1 MRLTSKLLRVSPL
14 YRFHT
19 RNKGFFSGTI
29 NNPVFPFTIHP
40 TRKPQHKLM
49 LNWCEFFKLRTKDV
63 TLPKFI
69 LHDGP
74 PYANGCLHVGHALN
88 KFLKDIIVRY
98 KLFSGYCVNFIPG
111 WDCHGLPI
119 ELKAVENQ
127 PNCSPRETRQKASAV
142 ARRFIDLQKSSFIDW
157 GVIAD
162 WSEYYTTMDR
172 VFEQTELEVFSTLHA
187 KGLIYRDRL
196 PVHWSYA
203 ARTAL
208 AESELEYNSEHVSPS
223 VYIRIRMHDLG
234 TRLAHKLPASATVY
248 GIVWTTTPW
257 TVPSNE
263 AVAYDPNASYILLK
277 ASPSNDF
284 YIVSNRFVEQL
295 NSMFCGL
302 HLSKVD
308 EILGA
313 DLAQCS
319 YVHPIRCRWENG
331 FQTRPFLPSTHVIDS
346 KGTGLVHCAPC
357 HGKEDFIVGQQFSLP
372 MRQIVDETGHFT
384 SDAGADLSGLPIT
397 QTGTNK
403 VLELLQSAILHLETV
418 KHSYPYDWRTKTPV
432 IIRLS
437 DQWFLDTAIISNA
450 ALEAYQSVVVI
461 PPSQKPSMF
470 PFISSRP
477 RWCLSRQRAWGVPI
491 PVLLRKQNNQPI
503 VDHEFIHHISRRTGQ
518 TGSDF
523 WFNESVEELV
533 PQCFWNKWSLHPSE
547 VTKGMDVFDVW
558 YDSGLSWLTVLGDG
572 PNHITNL
579 DNVPVADL
587 YLEGQDQFRGWFSSS
602 LLLSVAL
609 RSRAPYKSVVVH
621 GLTADSDGRKMSKSV
636 GNVVSPKDLLER
648 HGGCVDVLR
657 HWAACSALDSVTT
670 IGHKEVD
677 QHAARYKALRNS
689 LRFMLGNLSD
699 FQPLNQLHTLTGC
712 ATSGLSNMNDLV
724 LQLIKVT
731 CPSSLASSTS
741 LGVLDRA
748 VLCWLGRLAQDAV
761 HIYYPNCR
769 FNTLLSEVDQLVSR
783 LSSIYVTA
791 MKDSLYCDPIANPG
805 RRLAQTVFWLAT
817 ECLKT
822 VLAPILP
829 YLMEEVEEASRK
841 IASMDRAMAPLMF
854 GRSLLERYA
863 GHSLSDSDT
872 LPPKSVK
879 SDWLVCLTA
888 MQNWSHYTEY
898 ADAVELVYA
907 LYLAILNEAN
917 TQSVLS
923 SSSVNPLSKFHVEI
937 YVNPSNLDSKL
948 IRSLRLLQP
957 GTSEVNSHSDLCK
970 LLRAASVYWL
980 TGQLGRSD
988 STAIVQLQFQDTVV
1002 LVGLRSTTADCQCPR
1017 CLRFTRIPQLHLC
1030 SRCADAVAV
1039 QTECTSV

>member
-1 MRLTSKLLRVSPL
+1 MRLTSKFFTASPL
-14 YRFHT
+14 YRLHI
-19 RNKGFFSGTI
+19 RNKGFYSGTI

-49 LNWCEFFKLRTKDV
+49 LSWCEFFKIRAKDE
-63 TLPKFI
+63 TLSEFI

-98 KLFSGYCVNFIPG
+98 KLISGYRVNFIPG

-127 PNCSPRETRQKASAV
+127 PDCSPQETRQKASAV
-142 ARRFIDLQKSSFIDW
+142 ARMFVDLQKSSFIDW
-157 GVIAD
+157 GILAD

-187 KGLIYRDRL
+187 KGLIYRDML
-196 PVHWSYA
+196 PVHWSCA

-234 TRLAHKLPASATVY
+234 TRLAHKLPVSAAVY
-248 GIVWTTTPW
+248 GVVWTTTPW
-257 TVPSNE
+257 TIPSNE
-263 AVAYDPNASYILLK
+263 AVAYDPNASYVLLK

-284 YIVSNRFVEQL
+284 YIVSNRFAEQL
-295 NSMFCGL
+295 NSMLGRL

-308 EILGA
+308 EVLGA
-313 DLAQCS
+313 DLAHCS
-319 YVHPIRCRWENG
+319 YVHPIQSRLESG
-331 FQTRPFLPSTHVIDS
+331 FHTRPFLPSTHVIDS

-357 HGKEDFIVGQQFSLP
+357 HGREDFVVGQQFGLP
-372 MRQIVDETGHFT
+372 MKQIVDETGHFT
-384 SDAGADLSGLPIT
+384 SDAGKDLSGLPIT

-403 VLELLQSAILHLETV
+403 VLELLQPAILHVETV

-432 IIRLS
+432 ITRLS

-450 ALEAYQSVVVI
+450 ALEAYQSVEVI
-461 PPSQKPSMF
+461 PSSQKPSMI

-491 PVLLRKQNNQPI
+491 PVLLRKQNNEPI
-503 VDHEFIHHISRRTGQ
+503 VDYEFIHHISRRTAQ

-533 PQCFWNKWSLHPSE
+533 PGCFWKKWSLHPSD
-547 VTKGMDVFDVW
+547 VIKGMDVFDVW
-558 YDSGLSWLTVLGDG
+558 YDSGVSWLSILGDG
-572 PNHITNL
+572 PTHSTNL
-579 DNVPVADL
+579 DNLPVADL

-609 RSRAPYKSVVVH
+609 RARAPYKSIVVH
-621 GLTADSDGRKMSKSV
+621 GLTADSSGRKMSKSL
-636 GNVVSPKDLLER
+636 GNVVSPGELLER
-648 HGGCVDVLR
+648 HEGCVDVLR
-657 HWAACSALDSVTT
+657 HWAACSALDSVST
-670 IGHKEVD
+670 IGHKEID
-677 QHAARYKALRNS
+677 QHAARYKTLRNS

-699 FQPLNQLHTLTGC
+699 FQPLDQLYALTGC
-712 ATSGLSNMNDLV
+712 ATSGLYSMNDLI
-724 LQLIKVT
+724 LQLIKAT
-731 CPSSLASSTS
+731 SPSSSASSVS

-748 VLCWLGRLAQDAV
+748 VLCWLGLLAQDAV

-769 FNTLLSEVDQLVSR
+769 FNTLLSDVDQFVSR

-791 MKDSLYCDPIANPG
+791 TKDSLYCDPIANPR
-805 RRLAQTVFWLAT
+805 RRLTQTVFWLTT
-817 ECLKT
+817 ECLKA

-829 YLMEEVEEASRK
+829 YLMEEVEETGRK
-841 IASMDRAMAPLMF
+841 IADVDHATAPFTF

-863 GHSLSDSDT
+863 GHSLSSCDAR
-872 LPPKSVK
+872 PAK

-888 MQNWSHYTEY
+888 MQDWSNHAES

-907 LYLAILNEAN
+907 LYLAILDQAN
-917 TQSVLS
+917 AQSVLS
-923 SSSVNPLSKFHVEI
+923 SSSVNPLSRFHVEI
-937 YVNPSNLDSKL
+937 YVSPSTSDSKL
-948 IRSLRLLQP
+948 IRSLLLFQP
-957 GTSEVNSHSDLCK
+957 ATSEVNSHSDLCK
-970 LLRAASVYWL
+970 LLRAASVYWS
-980 TGQLGRSD
+980 TKQLERSD
-988 STAIVQLQFQDTVV
+988 STAIVQIQFQDTR
-1002 LVGLRSTTADCQCPR
+1002 LFVGFRATTADCQCPR
-1017 CLRFTRIPQLHLC
+1017 CLRFTRIPQFPLC
-1030 SRCADAVAV
+1030 SRCADAIALRSG
-1039 QTECTSV
+1039 CISV

>member
-1 MRLTSKLLRVSPL
+1 MRWTSKFLRASPL
-14 YRFHT
+14 YRFDI

-49 LNWCEFFKLRTKDV
+49 LSWCEFFKLRAKDV
-63 TLPKFI
+63 TLPEFI

-98 KLFSGYCVNFIPG
+98 KLLSGYCVNFIPG

-127 PNCSPRETRQKASAV
+127 PDCSPRETRQKASAV
-142 ARRFIDLQKSSFIDW
+142 ARRFVDLQKSSFIDW

-234 TRLAHKLPASATVY
+234 TRLAHKLPASAAVY
-248 GIVWTTTPW
+248 GVVWTTTPW

-319 YVHPIRCRWENG
+319 YVHPIRCRWKNG
-331 FQTRPFLPSTHVIDS
+331 FLTRPFLPSTHVIDS

-384 SDAGADLSGLPIT
+384 SDAGTDLSGLPIT

-450 ALEAYQSVVVI
+450 TLEAYQSVVVI
-461 PPSQKPSMF
+461 PPNQKPSMF

-503 VDHEFIHHISRRTGQ
+503 VDHEFIHHISQRMGQ

-533 PQCFWNKWSLHPSE
+533 PQCFWKKVGYTFLCDACM
-547 VTKGMDVFDVW
+547 T
-558 YDSGLSWLTVLGDG
+558 LGSILLNS
-572 PNHITNL
+572 P
-579 DNVPVADL
+579 
-587 YLEGQDQFRGWFSSS
+587 WKSS
-602 LLLSVAL
+602 LQST
-609 RSRAPYKSVVVH
+609 RAFCLIMVSPSIRGYQRYGRIRRLVRQWRVVVECSGRSVVVH

-636 GNVVSPKDLLER
+636 GNVISPKDLLER
-648 HGGCVDVLR
+648 HDGCVDILR

-670 IGHKEVD
+670 VGHKEVD

-699 FQPLNQLHTLTGC
+699 FQPLNQLYTLTGC

-724 LQLIKVT
+724 LQLIKAT

-748 VLCWLGRLAQDAV
+748 VLCWLGRLVQGAV

-769 FNTLLSEVDQLVSR
+769 FSTLLSEVDQLVSR

-791 MKDSLYCDPIANPG
+791 MKDSLYCDPIANPS
-805 RRLAQTVFWLAT
+805 RRVAQTVFWLTT
-817 ECLKT
+817 ECLKA

-829 YLMEEVEEASRK
+829 YLMEEVDEASRK
-841 IASMDRAMAPLMF
+841 IASMDHAMAPLTF

-863 GHSLSDSDT
+863 GHTLSDSDT

-917 TQSVLS
+917 TQSVIS

-980 TGQLGRSD
+980 TGQLRRSD
-988 STAIVQLQFQDTVV
+988 SPAIVQLQFQDTVV
-1002 LVGLRSTTADCQCPR
+1002 LVSLRATTADCQCPR

-1030 SRCADAVAV
+1030 SRCVDALAV
-1039 QTECTSV
+1039 RTECTSV